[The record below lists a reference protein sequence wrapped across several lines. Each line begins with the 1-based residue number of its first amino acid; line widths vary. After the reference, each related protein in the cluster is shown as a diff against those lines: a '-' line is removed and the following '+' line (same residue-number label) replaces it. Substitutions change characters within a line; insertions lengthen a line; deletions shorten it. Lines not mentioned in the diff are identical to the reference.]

1 MKKFIVT
8 EERLVTAIWTYEVE
22 AETEAEAL
30 EQVQNGNITPNEMKV
45 DDNWD
50 WDENLSKYDVEEL
63 IDEGPEYDSAGF
75 TEADRIVDGSYRVKS
90 NITIPDNYNSHH
102 CDDPSCNC
110 SI

>member
-8 EERLVTAIWTYEVE
+8 EERLVTAIWTYEVD

-30 EQVQNGNITPNEMKV
+30 EQVQNGNITPNKMEI

-63 IDEGPEYDSAGF
+63 IDEGPEYDSAGY
-75 TEADRIVDGSYRVKS
+75 TEADRVKS
-90 NITIPDNYNSHH
+90 NITLDDLPTHH
-102 CDDPSCNC
+102 CDDPNCNC
-110 SI
+110 SMW